1 MKSSKMKFDR
11 RTLLTGGA
19 AVLGGAWLAGRASA
33 SGALPHLAM
42 NMGDIAGDEPPRT
55 LLVLELSGGNDGLDT
70 IVPFAD
76 DIYHKSRA
84 RIGLPTAEVLR
95 FDDYRA
101 FNPGLREMRRLY
113 GEGRVA
119 IIEGTGYP
127 HPNRSHF
134 TSQDIWYTA
143 SERGRAAG
151 DGWIGRLT
159 AALYP
164 NDRRSPH
171 LVHVGTTKPYSLR
184 SSTHPVVFLDSPSAY
199 RFALDAEGILASS
212 TGGAMRAAPKQPKK
226 NSAMPGQGMESD
238 GQGGAS
244 SRDTAEKIG
253 GVVRSASES
262 SDALRRAALAYKPRF
277 EYPDLQLGHDLKTA
291 AALLQGNVGVRV
303 LSVTQSGYD
312 THDSQRQRHSQ
323 LIAELDGCLGAFL
336 ADVWGTPAGDN
347 LAIVVFSE
355 FGRRVE
361 DNASGGT
368 DHGVAG
374 PMFVIGAKVKG
385 GLYGKHPSLTDLDDG
400 DLVHTTDFR
409 SVYASAV
416 HGWLGLD
423 APSVLAA
430 QHPEILL
437 FA

>member
-1 MKSSKMKFDR
+1 MNSKKTFDR
-11 RTLLTGGA
+11 RTLLTGSA
-19 AVLGGAWLAGRASA
+19 AALGGAWLAGRASA
-33 SGALPHLAM
+33 KSTFSRLAL
-42 NMGDIAGDEPPRT
+42 NGGDMAGDEPPRT

-70 IVPFAD
+70 IVPYAD
-76 DIYHKSRA
+76 DLYHKSRS
-84 RIGLPTAEVLR
+84 RIGLSANELLR

-101 FNPGLREMRRLY
+101 FNPGLHEMRRLY

-143 SERGRAAG
+143 SEKGRAAG

-164 NDRRSPH
+164 GDRRLPH

-184 SSTHPVVFLDSPSAY
+184 SSTHPVVYLDSPSAY
-199 RFALDAEGILASS
+199 RFALDADGILASS
-212 TGGAMRAAPKQPKK
+212 TGGAMHAPAASKEMRG
-226 NSAMPGQGMESD
+226 A
-238 GQGGAS
+238 GGS
-244 SRDTAEKIG
+244 EMSERETVEKIG
-253 GVVRSASES
+253 GVVRSARES
-262 SDALRRAALAYKPRF
+262 SEALRRTALEYKPRF
-277 EYPDLQLGHDLKTA
+277 EYPDLPLGRDLKTA

-303 LSVTQSGYD
+303 LSVTQTGYD
-312 THDSQRQRHSQ
+312 THDSQRARHSQ
-323 LIAELDGCLGAFL
+323 LVGELDGCLGAFL

-347 LAIVVFSE
+347 LMIVVFSE

-374 PMFVIGAKVKG
+374 PMFVIGSRVKG
-385 GLYGKHPSLTDLDDG
+385 GLYGKHPSLSDLDDG

-409 SVYASAV
+409 SVYASLV

-423 APSVLAA
+423 AAGVLGAK
-430 QHPEILL
+430 HSEIAL